1 MLQELIVS
9 EEVVVCVHA
18 MAANR
23 RQHFI
28 EHSCFEL
35 LCCREFGGD
44 DEAVEVTF
52 GNEADLLDSA
62 SGLKGVTKW
71 NPLAM
76 VLDRLAGVNVT
87 ERSGDVLSA
96 EKDLAI
102 VGECLNLVS
111 HGGVL
116 SRDPVEKKS
125 CRAAQGLRASPHCRR
140 T

>member
-35 LCCREFGGD
+35 LYCREFGGD

-71 NPLAM
+71 NPPC
-76 VLDRLAGVNVT
+76 N
-87 ERSGDVLSA
+87 
-96 EKDLAI
+96 
-102 VGECLNLVS
+102 
-111 HGGVL
+111 
-116 SRDPVEKKS
+116 
-125 CRAAQGLRASPHCRR
+125 GLGPPCWR
-140 T
+140 